1 MTSGGKRI
9 TVLVV
14 DHNPILLKGIISLVQ
29 NESALQLVGTATCD
43 VDAMTLFLSRS
54 PRVVLMDLDLPDS
67 SALRAI
73 RKMKAIQV
81 NVLIIGLV
89 TYELDR
95 ISGIALDNGA
105 QAVITKERISEDLI
119 PAMHKVLK
127 FPVARGAADKS
138 GEPG

>member
-1 MTSGGKRI
+1 MTSGCKRI

-14 DHNPILLKGIISLVQ
+14 DHNPILLKGIISLIQ
-29 NESALQLVGTATCD
+29 SESDLELVGTATCD

-73 RKMKAIQV
+73 RNMKDIQA
-81 NVLIIGLV
+81 NVRIIGLA

-95 ISGIALDNGA
+95 IGGIALDNGA

-119 PAMHKVLK
+119 PVMRQVVK
-127 FPVARGAADKS
+127 FPVAPEAADKS

>member
-1 MTSGGKRI
+1 MTSGCKRI

-14 DHNPILLKGIISLVQ
+14 DHNPILLKGIISLIQ
-29 NESALQLVGTATCD
+29 NESAFELVGTATSD

-54 PRVVLMDLDLPDS
+54 PRVVLMDLDLPNS

-73 RKMKAIQV
+73 RNMKSIHV
-81 NVLIIGLV
+81 NVLIIGLA

-95 ISGIALDNGA
+95 IGGIALDNGA

-119 PAMHKVLK
+119 PAMRQVVK
-127 FPVARGAADKS
+127 FPVAREAADKS

>member
-1 MTSGGKRI
+1 MTSGCKRI

-14 DHNPILLKGIISLVQ
+14 DHNPILLKGIISLIQ
-29 NESALQLVGTATCD
+29 NESAFELVGTATCD

-73 RKMKAIQV
+73 RNMKDIQM
-81 NVLIIGLV
+81 NVLIIGLA

-95 ISGIALDNGA
+95 IGSIALDNGA

-119 PAMHKVLK
+119 PAMHQVLK
-127 FPVARGAADKS
+127 SRVAGHAPDNS
-138 GEPG
+138 DEPG